1 MAIDSG
7 AGLLLFIFIALVVSG
22 IVVGTGSEGYG
33 NVDSKALG
41 IVYPNEILPNDLLPI
56 DSVAAGISG
65 LAPTADVN
73 RNYLFP
79 SDNLL
84 SGVSISGLNTVSGH
98 KRVPNLQDRI
108 DPVIPKTIVSPWN
121 NSSVERTWQQK
132 DIWSMN

>member
-65 LAPTADVN
+65 LARPRTSTGTTSSRPTTSFPV
-73 RNYLFP
+73 FP
-79 SDNLL
+79 SLDSIPSLATNACPTSKIELIPL
-84 SGVSISGLNTVSGH
+84 SQRRS
-98 KRVPNLQDRI
+98 
-108 DPVIPKTIVSPWN
+108 
-121 NSSVERTWQQK
+121 
-132 DIWSMN
+132 